1 MVIIPFTSV
10 LINFHAVL
18 LSIAIIGHILSVTV
32 VNQRRTITP
41 LEVAFHLKVIQPC
54 PTVPVDQK
62 QGGSCLAV
70 HTKDNCEMAID
81 IEIGIV
87 MVLENVVTTSPY
99 ECAYVRTFFSGG
111 GK

>member
-18 LSIAIIGHILSVTV
+18 LSIAIIGLVISVKV

-70 HTKDNCEMAID
+70 HTKDNCEMAIG

-87 MVLENVVTTSPY
+87 TVLENVVTTSPY

>member
-10 LINFHAVL
+10 LINFDAVL
-18 LSIAIIGHILSVTV
+18 LSIAIIWLVIIVKAI
-32 VNQRRTITP
+32 NQRRTIAP
-41 LEVAFHLKVIQPC
+41 LEVAFRLKVIQPC

-70 HTKDNCEMAID
+70 HTKHNCEMAIG
-81 IEIGIV
+81 IEIEIV
-87 MVLENVVTTSPY
+87 TVRENVVMTSPY

>member
-10 LINFHAVL
+10 LINFDAVL
-18 LSIAIIGHILSVTV
+18 LSIVIIGLVIIVKVIS
-32 VNQRRTITP
+32 QRRTITP
-41 LEVAFHLKVIQPC
+41 LEVAFRLKVIQPC

-70 HTKDNCEMAID
+70 HTKDNCEMAIG

-87 MVLENVVTTSPY
+87 TVRENVVMTSPY
-99 ECAYVRTFFSGG
+99 ECGYVRTFFSGG